1 MSTRYEQLKS
11 YAPSDI
17 AVLDCEATG
26 LHADKGDEILSLT
39 IADGTGTIL
48 FDELICPERR
58 KSWTKAQEISGISP
72 EMVQGKKTLAER
84 RDEICAL
91 LAKAQLLVGYNLS
104 FDLAFLRAGGI
115 TLPEVPRFDVMKE
128 FARVHGE
135 YDPAHK
141 DWKCVK
147 LSECAEYYGYT
158 FKPHSSA
165 EDTKATA
172 FCFRELL
179 ADPWFEKPRKKP
191 MKAVDFQTG
200 KEIWDYGDEEERLYI
215 SKAEKKKRAQK
226 KQEAD
231 EEEPDELSEHD
242 WLKPTKTKIVILLLA
257 AVGFVIA
264 GDPQGSLVCIFLL
277 GFLFIPRNRDA
288 AHGAAGTGKQQKGA
302 TKRRSRKR

>member
-1 MSTRYEQLKS
+1 MSTRYERLKS
-11 YAPSDI
+11 YAPSAI
-17 AVLDCEATG
+17 AVIDTETTG
-26 LHADKGDEILSLT
+26 LHPDKGDEIVSLT
-39 IADGTGTIL
+39 IADGTGSIL
-48 FDELICPERR
+48 FDELVCPERR
-58 KSWTKAQEISGISP
+58 QGWTKAEEISGISP
-72 EMVQGKKTLAER
+72 EMVKDKKTLAER
-84 RDEICAL
+84 KEEIDAL

-141 DWKCVK
+141 DWKYVK
-147 LSECAEYYGYT
+147 LSECADYYGYT

-200 KEIWDYGDEEERLYI
+200 KETWDYGDEEERLYI
-215 SKAEKKKRAQK
+215 PKAEKRKRAQK

-231 EEEPDELSEHD
+231 EEETDELTERD
-242 WLKPTKTKIVILLLA
+242 WLKPTKAKIVILLLA
-257 AVGFVIA
+257 AVGFMIA

-277 GFLFIPRNRDA
+277 GFLFIPRNREK
-288 AHGAAGTGKQQKGA
+288 AGQAEG
-302 TKRRSRKR
+302 TKRRKSKKR